1 MGNETLL
8 KRMRLEENNGSSFL
22 PRNLTN
28 FKQKFPQKSHLEDVL
43 ALSEPE
49 IEIGLIVSKIADYL
63 APKILFR
70 QDVAALEAVNNRARR
85 ATQLV
90 FLRQIFLYDLVLAR
104 GLKGARGED
113 YFLRL
118 IQDSFKCEG

>member
-1 MGNETLL
+1 
-8 KRMRLEENNGSSFL
+8 MRLEENNGSSFL

-28 FKQKFPQKSHLEDVL
+28 FMQKFPQKSHLEGVL

-49 IEIGLIVSKIADYL
+49 IEIGLIVSEIADYL

-85 ATQLV
+85 AIQLV
-90 FLRQIFLYDLVLAR
+90 FLGQIFLYDLVLAR
-104 GLKGARGED
+104 GLEGARGED

-118 IQDSFKCEG
+118 IQYSFESEG